1 MSLNCGEHSPKQNSI
16 PGEFSPYRQ
25 ISNYVRLRV
34 TDQPASNG
42 DTKLA
47 SRIIKTGVIRMFNIY
62 SERCRMTNFVK
73 SVV

>member
-1 MSLNCGEHSPKQNSI
+1 MSLNCGEHSAKQNSI

-25 ISNYVRLRV
+25 ISNYIQLRV
-34 TDQPASNG
+34 ADQPASNG

-47 SRIIKTGVIRMFNIY
+47 SRIIITGVIHLFNIY
-62 SERCRMTNFVK
+62 SESFRMTNFVK